1 MNSLRVL
8 PYWLALCLLAA
19 PAWAGEP
26 LGGDFTL
33 HTTKGEAVSLQSL
46 RGKVV
51 LIYFGFTHCPDMC
64 PAELLQ
70 YRQLMSLLPPGRKH
84 QVQPVFVSL
93 DPQRDT
99 PEVLDA
105 YVGQFGADIMA
116 LTGSEQELHRVTA
129 QYAARFR
136 YVPTGSGY
144 TVDHSVNTYLIDSG
158 GNLVR
163 ILPHGTSTED
173 MLQDV
178 ARLLP

>member
-1 MNSLRVL
+1 MNRLRIL
-8 PYWLALCLLAA
+8 PCWLALCLLAA
-19 PAWAGEP
+19 PVRAAPP

-70 YRQLMSLLPPGRKH
+70 YRQLMSQLSPERKP
-84 QVQPVFVSL
+84 QVQPVFVTL

-99 PEVLDA
+99 GEILDA
-105 YVGQFGADIMA
+105 YVGHFGQEIMA
-116 LTGSEQELHRVTA
+116 LTGSEQELREVTA

-136 YVPTGSGY
+136 HVPTGSGY
-144 TVDHSVNTYLIDSG
+144 TIDHSVNTYLIDTDG
-158 GNLVR
+158 KLAR
-163 ILPHGTSTED
+163 ILPHGTSTET
-173 MLQDV
+173 MLQEV

>member
-1 MNSLRVL
+1 MILRAL
-8 PYWLALCLLAA
+8 SGWLALCLLAA
-19 PAWAGEP
+19 PAWAGTP

-51 LIYFGFTHCPDMC
+51 LVYFGFTHCPDMC

-70 YRQLMSLLPPGRKH
+70 YRQLMARLPAERRH
-84 QVQPVFVSL
+84 EVQPIFVSL

-105 YVGQFGADIMA
+105 YVGHFGEDILA
-116 LTGSEQELHRVTA
+116 LTGSAQELRRVTA

-144 TVDHSVNTYLIDSG
+144 TVDHSVNTYLIDTDG
-158 GNLVR
+158 KLVR

-173 MLQDV
+173 MLQEV

>member
-1 MNSLRVL
+1 
-8 PYWLALCLLAA
+8 
-19 PAWAGEP
+19 
-26 LGGDFTL
+26 
-33 HTTKGEAVSLQSL
+33 
-46 RGKVV
+46 
-51 LIYFGFTHCPDMC
+51 
-64 PAELLQ
+64 
-70 YRQLMSLLPPGRKH
+70 MSLLPPGRKH

-105 YVGQFGADIMA
+105 YVGQFGANIMA

-173 MLQDV
+173 MLQEV

>member
-1 MNSLRVL
+1 
-8 PYWLALCLLAA
+8 
-19 PAWAGEP
+19 
-26 LGGDFTL
+26 
-33 HTTKGEAVSLQSL
+33 
-46 RGKVV
+46 
-51 LIYFGFTHCPDMC
+51 MC

-70 YRQLMSLLPPGRKH
+70 YRQLMARLPPERKR
-84 QVQPVFVSL
+84 QVQPIFISL

-105 YVGQFGADIMA
+105 YVGHFGEDILA
-116 LTGSEQELHRVTA
+116 LTGSAQELRRVTA

-144 TVDHSVNTYLIDSG
+144 TVDTDG
-158 GNLVR
+158 KLVR

-173 MLQDV
+173 MLQEV

>member
-1 MNSLRVL
+1 MILRAL
-8 PYWLALCLLAA
+8 SGWLALCLLAA
-19 PAWAGEP
+19 PAWAGMP

-33 HTTKGEAVSLQSL
+33 HSTKGEAVSLQSL
-46 RGKVV
+46 RGKVL

-70 YRQLMSLLPPGRKH
+70 YRQLMAQLPPERKR

-105 YVGQFGADIMA
+105 YVGHFGEDILT
-116 LTGSEQELHRVTA
+116 LTGSAQELRRVTA
-129 QYAARFR
+129 RYAARFR

-144 TVDHSVNTYLIDSG
+144 TVDHSANTYLIDTDG
-158 GNLVR
+158 KLVR

-173 MLQDV
+173 MLQEV